1 MRNSPDP
8 LLHRQREQTFVEHV
22 ERLLSDDRLRV
33 DTVYGRRPAAALR
46 RDVRKDDHEVELKR
60 LMAEVGVPDRVL
72 QAQMPLGRELTVT
85 LSRPTFLLFN
95 KTVGRIRV
103 ICVSPQ
109 RDLLDGKVPNP
120 LSPQDLKTVLSQ
132 RLEEQSDAVPATVVV
147 LSTSGFTLDAR
158 ELVER
163 GADRTLIL
171 VEPNEAGGW
180 TVTGPAELRALVDL
194 FDPEVDDEKRRRIRQ
209 EIERCRADLLH
220 GGLGAERI
228 AGATK
233 LPMQLVEQELRF
245 YAGENEGLVA
255 KRLEGNV
262 VLFREGSLSG
272 ASLARS
278 GSYDMPFIDRV
289 KALFSRKGDN
299 EKKLAFLS
307 ERRAALSQ
315 QRDRAF
321 DEMGVLEQKESEMRQ
336 QFKDTTSGITKRR
349 ITSHLLQLRK
359 DLERRQQLLGVL
371 NQQINVVSTHLHNL
385 ELVSQGQSA
394 QLPTSD
400 EMAEDAAHA
409 EEILAELQASTEL
422 AGSIG
427 ATGAT
432 GLTDEEQALYEELE
446 REATGESPTDV
457 LNEPPI
463 PQTPIAATRPRGKEQ
478 ETPPPLP
485 GRAAEPRRGEAEAG

>member
-33 DTVYGRRPAAALR
+33 DTVNGRRPVASLR

-95 KTVGRIRV
+95 KTVGRMKV
-103 ICVSPQ
+103 VCVSPQ
-109 RDLLDGKVPNP
+109 RDLLDGKVPSP
-120 LSPQDLKTVLSQ
+120 LTPQELKTVLSQ
-132 RLEEQSDAVPATVVV
+132 RLEEQNDAVPSTVVL
-147 LSTSGFTLDAR
+147 LSTSGFTLEAR

-163 GADRTLIL
+163 GAERTLIL

-194 FDPEVDDEKRRRIRQ
+194 FDPEVDDEKRKRIRQ
-209 EIERCRADLLH
+209 EIERSRADLLH
-220 GGLGAERI
+220 GGLSADRI

-262 VLFREGSLSG
+262 VLFRDGSVAALQ
-272 ASLARS
+272 ARS
-278 GSYDMPFIDRV
+278 GSVDMPFIDRV
-289 KALFSRKGDN
+289 KALFARKGDN

-307 ERRAALSQ
+307 ERRAALSM

-321 DEMGVLEQKESEMRQ
+321 DEMGVLEQKEAEMRQ
-336 QFKDTTSGITKRR
+336 QFKDTTSSITKRR

-394 QLPTSD
+394 QLPTSE

-409 EEILAELQASTEL
+409 EEVLAELQASTEL

-427 ATGAT
+427 VTGST
-432 GLTDEEQALYEELE
+432 GLTEEEQALYEELE
-446 REATGESPTDV
+446 REASGGSPTDV
-457 LNEPPI
+457 LTETPSP
-463 PQTPIAATRPRGKEQ
+463 TSPIAAANRPRQ
-478 ETPPPLP
+478 ADRETPPPMSN
-485 GRAAEPRRGEAEAG
+485 RSEPRRSEPEPG

>member
-8 LLHRQREQTFVEHV
+8 SLHRQREQTFVEHV

-33 DTVYGRRPAAALR
+33 DTVYGRRPVASLR

-95 KTVGRIRV
+95 KTVGRIKV
-103 ICVSPQ
+103 VSVSPT
-109 RDLLDGKVPNP
+109 RELLDGQAGAP
-120 LSPQDLKTVLSQ
+120 LSPQELKGVLSQ
-132 RLEEQSDAVPATVVV
+132 RLQEQNDAVPSTVVV
-147 LSTSGFTLDAR
+147 LSTSGFALESRD
-158 ELVER
+158 LVER
-163 GADRTLIL
+163 GAARTLIL

-180 TVTGPAELRALVDL
+180 TVTGPAESRALVDL

-220 GGLGAERI
+220 GGLGADRI
-228 AGATK
+228 ASATK

-262 VLFREGSLSG
+262 VLFRDGSVAALQ
-272 ASLARS
+272 ATRS
-278 GSYDMPFIDRV
+278 GSNDMPFIDRV

-307 ERRAALSQ
+307 ERRAALSM

-321 DEMGVLEQKESEMRQ
+321 DEMGVLEQKEAEMRQ
-336 QFKDTTSGITKRR
+336 QFKDTTSSITKRR

-394 QLPTSD
+394 ALPTSE

-409 EEILAELQASTEL
+409 EEVLAELQASTEL

-432 GLTDEEQALYEELE
+432 GLTDEEQALYDELE

-457 LNEPPI
+457 LTEAP
-463 PQTPIAATRPRGKEQ
+463 TPTRPTAAANRPRQAER

-485 GRAAEPRRGEAEAG
+485 NRTEPRRSEPEPG